1 MLILTTALC
10 FYFIKL
16 RFSFSFSGTKQ
27 NSHAGY
33 LACSCVDGFYRID
46 RFGQCYRCPSIGVIC
61 QNGTLLTSDGY
72 FWRWKLKSHKE
83 SYRRFIQNIKDLSGN
98 YDKVYNKLSVS
109 IPFRH
114 RCPREQSCIGGNL
127 DTKCEEGYQGPLC
140 AVCKPGY
147 YALVSQC
154 NRCPTMAFLL
164 VQISLVAISA
174 IFLILLVRKAR
185 KSSTNHERSIMNIFL
200 ARLKIIIGF
209 YQVMSGTLSAF
220 SYIKVS
226 SVLKETIRY
235 AEFLQLNILQIAPLQ
250 CYNVNWNI
258 DSYTS
263 LTFALAL
270 VVAVVVGGII
280 YHAIFYIPLTLKKS
294 SKEAA
299 ETMSSV
305 KQSCI
310 QSVLLLL
317 FVIYPETS
325 GKIFRMLPLSCHS
338 LCADPTEALCPAFL
352 NTDYSVSCNTDKYN
366 SFVKVAYTGLIFSI
380 GFPAAV
386 YFLLWKYHYK
396 MVLKSSGS
404 TEKDNATNAVSSGMS
419 FIYENYS
426 RQVWFWEV
434 IELLRK
440 LILTSVLVLIGTES
454 RWYIGSSAIFAGLY
468 AVFFAL
474 YKPIPDRFEY
484 WLQLTSLLVTFVNL
498 MVGLMLKIP
507 DDAVIAVADKRMDA
521 FITSFLLVGANLLV
535 LAEVAGMAIIK
546 VLLFRKTQAKLM
558 CI

>member
-1 MLILTTALC
+1 MLIFKTALC
-10 FYFIKL
+10 FYFYENLATI
-16 RFSFSFSGTKQ
+16 SVSGTTQ

-33 LACSCVDGFYRID
+33 LACSCIDGFYRKD

-61 QNGTLLTSDGY
+61 KNGTLLTSDGY

-83 SYRRFIQNIKDLSGN
+83 SYRKFIQNIEDISGN
-98 YDKVYNKLSVS
+98 CDKVYNKLSVS
-109 IPFRH
+109 VPFRH

-127 DTKCEEGYQGPLC
+127 DTKCEEGYHGPLY

-174 IFLILLVRKAR
+174 IFLILLVGKAR
-185 KSSTNHERSIMNIFL
+185 KSPTNHERSIMNIFL

-220 SYIKVS
+220 SYIKMPN
-226 SVLKETIRY
+226 VLKEMIRY

-258 DSYTS
+258 ESYTS
-263 LTFALAL
+263 STFALAL

-280 YHAIFYIPLTLKKS
+280 YYAIVYITLTLKKS

-299 ETMSSV
+299 ETISSV

-310 QSVLLLL
+310 QSVL
-317 FVIYPETS
+317 VIYPETS

-338 LCADPTEALCPAFL
+338 LCADRTEALCPAFL

-386 YFLLWKYHYK
+386 CFLLWKYHYK
-396 MVLKSSGS
+396 MVLKSSGN
-404 TEKDNATNAVSSGMS
+404 TKKDNATNAVSVGMS

-454 RWYIGSSAIFAGLY
+454 RWYIGSSAIFAGLC

-507 DDAVIAVADKRMDA
+507 DDAVVAAADKRLDA

-535 LAEVAGMAIIK
+535 LAEVGGKTHVK
-546 VLLFRKTQAKLM
+546 VLLV
-558 CI
+558 